1 MSASAH
7 RSIRRMSASTI
18 ADAITPEQSTVSATT
33 LIAAALEAQSIADA
47 NKPQPIFIEPVRP
60 AGESTSPVQ
69 NKAGKF
75 VVSKD
80 RTTVKTI
87 TTREYPLLSMEQART
102 VLSQH
107 DKASFTVASA
117 CASIIASEMIATS
130 LCYAA
135 ATDNKG
141 WKALKASIEASY
153 TPENPDLW
161 GFTFPQQWENYFSAV
176 RGFLKVGGQVSD
188 LLYRNNDNADC
199 VRTMQW
205 LRTEASRLDTSP
217 STSKVERAGDSLSN
231 LVISLTGGENGKS
244 EIVAPG
250 ELTVDPTT
258 AKYLLDVAEATL
270 GTTACHAR
278 LEQVV
283 EPIERTLSRLL
294 ASYSASDLVEMIQNL
309 A

>member
-1 MSASAH
+1 MSASSH
-7 RSIRRMSASTI
+7 RALRRLAASTI
-18 ADAITPEQSTVSATT
+18 ADAITPSVDANP
-33 LIAAALEAQSIADA
+33 ADA
-47 NKPQPIFIEPVRP
+47 IIEALHITQQAVIDIVPS

-69 NKAGKF
+69 NKTGKF
-75 VVSKD
+75 IISKD

-102 VLSQH
+102 ILVQH

-117 CASIIASEMIATS
+117 CASIIASEMISTT

-135 ATDNKG
+135 ATDNKA

-153 TPENPDLW
+153 TPENQNVW
-161 GFTFPQQWENYFSAV
+161 GFAFPQQWENYFSAV
-176 RGFLKVGGQVSD
+176 RGFLKVNGQVSD
-188 LLYRNNDNADC
+188 LLYRNKDNADC

-205 LRTEASRLDTSP
+205 IRAETARLDTSP
-217 STSKVERAGDSLSN
+217 ATSKAERAGDSLSN
-231 LVISLTGGENGKS
+231 LIISLTGGETGKS
-244 EIVAPG
+244 EIVAPAD
-250 ELTVDPTT
+250 LTIDPTT

-278 LEQVV
+278 LEQIE

-294 ASYSASDLVEMIQNL
+294 ATYSASDLVTMIQNL